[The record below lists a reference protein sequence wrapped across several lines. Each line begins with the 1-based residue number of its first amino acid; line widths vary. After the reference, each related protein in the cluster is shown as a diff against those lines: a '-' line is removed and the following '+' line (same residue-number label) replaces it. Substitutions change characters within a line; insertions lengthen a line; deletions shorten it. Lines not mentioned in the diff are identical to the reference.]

1 MILLL
6 LLLALSD
13 APAPPTELVV
23 STPRGETRMPILR
36 DAAGM
41 PLLAAAPLAAALNGT
56 SRRVD
61 AWAEIVI
68 ARQTFEFLLDAG
80 LVRFNGRL
88 EPLAAPAT
96 VRHDSL
102 FVPYQ
107 FVAEMLPRFFGE
119 RYHFDGASGHL
130 IEVGP
135 PAPGAPKR
143 LPNGLLPGHI
153 VTVDAGHG
161 GDDPGNPGR
170 FFPAGVREKHITLQ
184 VALLLRTELEKRGVK
199 VRMTR
204 TTDVRPNLLQR
215 APTCDATCDL
225 FVSLHVDA
233 LDPRRRPD
241 YRSVDGFST
250 LIIGEENSA
259 DADRVAETENEA
271 LRFESPDDQRLAT
284 GPLAFILRD
293 LQMNEY
299 LRESARAAAL
309 VQQHLDRV
317 HPGPDRGVKQ
327 RNDLAVLNTGRRPG
341 VLVEMGYSS
350 SPSDAGFMSSR
361 SGQQKLARVLSDAIV
376 FYLMEFERKTGV
388 GADSARPMR

>member
-1 MILLL
+1 MIGLLL
-6 LLLALSD
+6 LLVVARGPA
-13 APAPPTELVV
+13 APAELIV

-36 DAAGM
+36 DATGL
-41 PLLAAAPLAAALNGT
+41 PLLPAAPLVAALNGT

-61 AWAEIVI
+61 AWAEVVI
-68 ARQTFEFLLDAG
+68 ARQTFEFLLDAA

-88 EPLAAPAT
+88 EPLAGPAT
-96 VRHDSL
+96 VRGDSL

-119 RYHFDGASGHL
+119 RYHFDAASGHL
-130 IEVGP
+130 VEVAP
-135 PAPGAPKR
+135 PAPAAPKR

-170 FFPAGVREKHITLQ
+170 FFPAGVREKHVTLQ
-184 VALLLRTELEKRGVK
+184 VALLLRAELERQGVK

-241 YRSVDGFST
+241 YRSFAGFST

-271 LRFESPDDQRLAT
+271 LRFESPEDQQLAS
-284 GPLAFILRD
+284 GPLAFIIRD

-299 LRESARAAAL
+299 
-309 VQQHLDRV
+309 
-317 HPGPDRGVKQ
+317 
-327 RNDLAVLNTGRRPG
+327 
-341 VLVEMGYSS
+341 
-350 SPSDAGFMSSR
+350 
-361 SGQQKLARVLSDAIV
+361 
-376 FYLMEFERKTGV
+376 
-388 GADSARPMR
+388 